1 MNILVVLGFAVPAGN
16 STPVEEF
23 SVSAVK
29 DDCESRC
36 CGLSGGLG
44 AFS

>member
-1 MNILVVLGFAVPAGN
+1 MLGFALSAGN
-16 STPVEEF
+16 STRIKGF

-29 DDCESRC
+29 VDCESRC